1 MWNDYQITFAMAQE
15 SRLEIKT
22 SAAVAEAGSI
32 RNRMAEMGT
41 VNPGAI
47 EEYNRVRE
55 RYDFLTEQNAD
66 LPKAKEDLQ
75 RLIDDLMGEMQER
88 FIGKFQIINKNF
100 QSTFQALFKGGESRL
115 ELSDENNAME

>member
-41 VNPGAI
+41 VNPGAM
-47 EEYNRVRE
+47 RGVQPGAGTVR
-55 RYDFLTEQNAD
+55 F
-66 LPKAKEDLQ
+66 
-75 RLIDDLMGEMQER
+75 
-88 FIGKFQIINKNF
+88 
-100 QSTFQALFKGGESRL
+100 SH
-115 ELSDENNAME
+115 